1 MMQSMPMADAHKS
14 NADAD
19 QDSGE
24 LDVDAL
30 PLTTRFTLG
39 KTITNVQRR
48 FLEKHGYL
56 VFANVAKPEEVRMI
70 ASELDRIERDWVAQK
85 RKEVYGIPLF
95 WGKNKKQP
103 FLQRFPFTSVFSEKI
118 HAFVRDNRF
127 APIRDLVGTG
137 ARIGDREKDGV
148 VVNRYINMPGSAYPK
163 LGWHTDGVRDLFY
176 LRVPKPM
183 LNIGLHLDECPKE
196 NGGLRLIPGSHKQG
210 FFSMAFGKMYYSDR
224 PDRRE
229 IAVETHP
236 GDLTV
241 HDGNLWHRVAL
252 STRKGPESLR
262 RSMYVPY
269 LTDEY
274 QPKDATS
281 KTPLYHKLGAI
292 IRKVKSWVS

>member
-1 MMQSMPMADAHKS
+1 MMQTMPATEARTADE
-14 NADAD
+14 AD
-19 QDSGE
+19 QSGE
-24 LDVDAL
+24 LDIDVDAL

-39 KTITNVQRR
+39 KSITNVQRR

-56 VFANVAKPEEVRMI
+56 VFANVAKRDEIAMI
-70 ASELDRIERDWVAQK
+70 ASELEHIEKDWVAQK
-85 RKEVYGIPLF
+85 RKTVYGIPLF
-95 WGKNKKQP
+95 WGKNKNRP

-118 HAFVRDNRF
+118 HAFVRDDRF
-127 APIRDLVGTG
+127 APIRDLVGNG

-210 FFSMAFGKMYYSDR
+210 FFSMAFGKIYYSDR
-224 PDRRE
+224 PDRKE

-252 STRKGPESLR
+252 STRKGPTSLR

-269 LTDEY
+269 LTDEF
-274 QPKDATS
+274 QPKDSKS
-281 KTPLYHKLGAI
+281 KTPLYHHLGAA
-292 IRKVKSWVS
+292 IRKVRSWFS

>member
-1 MMQSMPMADAHKS
+1 MMQSMPIESAQSEVQLHV
-14 NADAD
+14 
-19 QDSGE
+19 E
-24 LDVDAL
+24 EEEVDVDSL

-39 KTITNVQRR
+39 ESITNVQRR

-56 VFANVAKPEEVRMI
+56 VFANVAKLEEVAMI
-70 ASELDRIERDWVAQK
+70 ASELDRIEKDWIAED
-85 RKEVYGIPLF
+85 RKGVYGIPLF
-95 WGKNKKQP
+95 WGKNAKKP
-103 FLQRFPFTSVFSEKI
+103 FLQRLPFTSVFSEKI
-118 HAFVRDNRF
+118 HAFVRDDRF
-127 APIRDLVGTG
+127 APIRDLVGNG

-148 VVNRYINMPGSAYPK
+148 VVNRYINQPGSAYPK

-210 FFSMAFGKMYYSDR
+210 FFSMAFGKIYYSDR
-224 PDRRE
+224 PDRNE

-241 HDGNLWHRVAL
+241 HDGNLWHRVAK
-252 STRKGPESLR
+252 STRRGPTSLR

-269 LTDEY
+269 LTDDF
-274 QPKDATS
+274 QPKDASS
-281 KTPLYHKLGAI
+281 KTPLYHYFGAA
-292 IRKVKSWVS
+292 IRKVRSFFS